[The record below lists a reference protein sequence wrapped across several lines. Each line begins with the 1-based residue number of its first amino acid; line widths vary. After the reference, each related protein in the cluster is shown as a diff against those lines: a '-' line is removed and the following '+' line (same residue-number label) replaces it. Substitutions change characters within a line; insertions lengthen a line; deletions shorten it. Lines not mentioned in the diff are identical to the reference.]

1 MYNISKLAAESLC
14 ISCGKENIKIVR
26 PSNVVGIDSPSNLFI
41 PSIIHEAIDKQKIT
55 LRSTLDSEKDFV
67 HIDDVLEIL
76 FKISINGKSKIYNIA
91 MGKNTSSRAIID
103 EISKITGC
111 TVEVI
116 KNAPKYCFPEIS
128 IEKIKNEFDFKP
140 QSFFPLIKKMVL
152 EYDH

>member
-26 PSNVVGIDSPSNLFI
+26 PSNVVGIGSPSNLFI

-55 LRSTLDSEKDFV
+55 LHSTLDSEKDYV

-76 FKISINGKSKIYNIA
+76 FQISINGKSKIYNIA
-91 MGKNTSSRAIID
+91 MGKNTSSRDIIH

-116 KNAPKYCFPEIS
+116 KNAPKYCLPEIS

-152 EYDH
+152 EYDN